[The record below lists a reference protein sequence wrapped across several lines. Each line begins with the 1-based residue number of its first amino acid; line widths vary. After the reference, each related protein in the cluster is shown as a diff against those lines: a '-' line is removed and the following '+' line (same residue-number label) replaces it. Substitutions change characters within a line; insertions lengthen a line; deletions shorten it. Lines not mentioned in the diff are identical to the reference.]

1 MKGLGASLEVEGK
14 TRSSTKTE
22 KSALD
27 AEREKEDHTTRS

>member
-1 MKGLGASLEVEGK
+1 MKGLGADLEGK
-14 TRSSTKTE
+14 ARPSTKTE